1 MCPLSTGSLSLKT
14 QMAENQGNIHCLV
27 EAPRVPN
34 TLHICDISYK
44 SQVLLRIL
52 DGVPMTNPHHTDDS
66 TARRDFGVHHKIPSA
81 VWDHDTQE
89 ENRNTVKTVTAASR
103 KHPWKLKTD
112 REGENK
118 QSRYPFCNPIA
129 QFICMVSL
137 VAMHQDAARE
147 GIPFLSLEP
156 IRRGD
161 KRTMTANRDQEGLI
175 SIILITK

>member
-112 REGENK
+112 REGEKKAIQIPLLQPHCSVHLHGVLSGNASGCCK
-118 QSRYPFCNPIA
+118 GGHPLPLPP
-129 QFICMVSL
+129 V
-137 VAMHQDAARE
+137 HPE
-147 GIPFLSLEP
+147 G
-156 IRRGD
+156 RQ
-161 KRTMTANRDQEGLI
+161 RDNDC
-175 SIILITK
+175 